1 MTRRD
6 IAIIRAAIMSLRRQ
20 AAIYGKCGRVKIQ
33 EQYTRWADAIAE
45 LVKRTPKGCRGC
57 AYEHGQNG
65 RCVDCARVE
74 NRTDNFR
81 RKFV

>member
-6 IAIIRAAIMSLRRQ
+6 IAIIGAAVRFIRRRAAVV
-20 AAIYGKCGRVKIQ
+20 GKCGHTAHGEKFA
-33 EQYTRWADAIAE
+33 RWADAISD
-45 LVKRTPKGCRGC
+45 LVKRTPRGCRGC
-57 AYEHGQNG
+57 AYEHAQNG

>member
-6 IAIIRAAIMSLRRQ
+6 AAIVTAAVKAIRRK
-20 AAIYGKCGRVKIQ
+20 ATVFGKCGNPYFQK
-33 EQYTRWADAIAE
+33 QYNRWADAISE
-45 LVKRTPKGCRGC
+45 LVKRVPKGCRGC
-57 AYEHGQNG
+57 AYEHSQNG

>member
-6 IAIIRAAIMSLRRQ
+6 IAIIGAAVRAIRRR
-20 AAIYGKCGRVKIQ
+20 ATILGKCGRTKLQ
-33 EQYTRWADAIAE
+33 QQHTRWADCINE

-57 AYEHGQNG
+57 AYEHAQNG